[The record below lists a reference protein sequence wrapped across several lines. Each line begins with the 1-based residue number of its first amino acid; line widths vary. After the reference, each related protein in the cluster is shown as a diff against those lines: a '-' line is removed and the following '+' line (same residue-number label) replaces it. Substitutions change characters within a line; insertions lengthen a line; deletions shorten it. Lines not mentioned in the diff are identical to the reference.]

1 MANKKFETLDGINST
16 GAVNVTNT
24 VTVSANLI
32 VDTDTLFVD
41 TSADSVGVNTTPS
54 SSYALDV
61 AGDIHTST
69 SVIVGGSPNV
79 TFTHNGTVLNVTG
92 SNVNFDA
99 NTLYIDTTNNRVG
112 VNTAPSS
119 NALTVVGDVSAT
131 KFWGDGSGLTNISAD
146 GVEISGNA
154 NTFDN
159 LDSTSFLRSDA
170 QDIHTSGFLIF
181 TSSGPRVND
190 NIPLSFGTGSDVT
203 IKHDGTDLIITG
215 AVPADSAHVI
225 NGFIDEDTMLSN
237 SDALVPTQ
245 QSVKAYVD
253 TQILTKDNTDE
264 ITEGSTNL
272 YYTDARADARV
283 DAGFTAK
290 STTNLSEGTNLYYTD
305 ARADARIAAADTDDV
320 SEGST
325 NLYYTD
331 ARADARIAAA
341 DTDDVSEGSTNLYY
355 TDARVDTHLNQTNP
369 TSGYVLSWNG
379 TDYAWVDNAGYTNS
393 DVDTHLNTSSAAS
406 SEVLSWTGTDYD
418 WIPAPSGV
426 AGSDTQVQF
435 NNSGTL
441 AGSSGFVFNSGT
453 NSVTITGDMSA
464 ANFNSTSDVRLK
476 DNIETLDGTKV
487 YDMRGVSYTKG
498 GREESG
504 VIAQEMQEIAPEL
517 VDNTGEYLT
526 VSYGNLV
533 GYLIEAVKDL
543 KKEVDI
549 LKNK

>member
-272 YYTDARADARV
+272 YYTDAR
-283 DAGFTAK
+283 
-290 STTNLSEGTNLYYTD
+290 
-305 ARADARIAAADTDDV
+305 
-320 SEGST
+320 
-325 NLYYTD
+325 
-331 ARADARIAAA
+331 
-341 DTDDVSEGSTNLYY
+341 
-355 TDARVDTHLNQTNP
+355 VDTHLNQTNP

>member
-331 ARADARIAAA
+331 AR
-341 DTDDVSEGSTNLYY
+341 
-355 TDARVDTHLNQTNP
+355 VDTHLNQTNP